1 MYRGSV
7 FMSPHIHV
15 LFQDYRRTKASVT
28 CYIITTLNCEL
39 LTIARVTCLHESCS
53 ESKAWGRKERL
64 LSCSSLCTQYPFEE
78 PWSFPLCIHMQWEE
92 LSHFSAPGV
101 NFPFYGQSGVLC
113 GTCVFCIVLLY
124 TSCFKKP
131 PWGGEDKVARGK
143 TKWQA
148 EKLP

>member
-1 MYRGSV
+1 MYCGSV
-7 FMSPHIHV
+7 FMSHHIHV

-28 CYIITTLNCEL
+28 CYITTLNCDL

-53 ESKAWGRKERL
+53 ESKAWGRRERL
-64 LSCSSLCTQYPFEE
+64 LSWSSLCTQYPFQELL
-78 PWSFPLCIHMQWEE
+78 SFLLCIHMQWEE
-92 LSHFSAPGV
+92 LSHLSAPGV
-101 NFPFYGQSGVLC
+101 SFLFYGQSGVLC

-124 TSCFKKP
+124 KSCFKKP